1 MNVRSHTVILSLIC
15 SITLIFGTAPAMAA
29 KPIVIGCPLSMAFL
43 YGWDA
48 ERAVTL
54 AVEEI
59 NAAGGVSVGGEK
71 RPFSV
76 EVIDTRDLE
85 PGVPVSEALLAVEKL
100 ILDKKADFLIGG
112 PVRSEAAL
120 AAMPLLSKYKKVS
133 ILTTGVLTP
142 KYHALVGEQYD
153 KFKYC
158 FRIHGEAGNLVGEM
172 FANFTELKEKYG
184 FNNLFII
191 AQDVSHA
198 RGAGEI
204 MNKLAPK
211 KGWNV
216 TGFEIYPTGAT
227 DFSMGL
233 LKAKKTNTEII
244 NIWMDMPESA
254 ILLKQWYDMRIPA
267 LPFGST
273 LAAAEQPGFW
283 KATEGKGEYTLCN
296 VVNAG
301 NAPSEATP
309 WTMKFYNAYAKR
321 WGVEPEGLGCS
332 SSYMAVQVLKD
343 AIERAGTLDQPG
355 ADEHTDMTVV
365 FGVRIEVLGKA
376 AARQL
381 VEDADH
387 VAVGR
392 LGISAQN
399 HGFLAVLLQLLGHV
413 RQQLVLDRRDEPV
426 QGRQHLPRH
435 RLVRRAPPQHQEHPP
450 RRFILYPLPANR
462 ERRRQVQVVTAQFQ
476 LDRFGAAAQ
485 DTGVTGFKT

>member
-1 MNVRSHTVILSLIC
+1 MIKKNMRMLM
-15 SITLIFGTAPAMAA
+15 IFFLAAFLFLPANMALA
-29 KPIVIGCPLSMAFL
+29 ENPIVIGAPLSTAFL

-48 ERAVTL
+48 ERGMTL
-54 AVEEI
+54 AIEEI
-59 NAAGGVSVGGEK
+59 NAAGGVQVGDAK
-71 RPFSV
+71 RPFKV

-100 ILDKKADFLIGG
+100 ILDKKADFIVGG

-142 KYHALVGEQYD
+142 AYTAQVAKEYD
-153 KFKYC
+153 KYKYC

-184 FNNLFII
+184 FNNLFIM

-198 RGAGEI
+198 RGAGEV
-204 MNKLAPK
+204 MQKVAAK

-216 TGFEIYPTGAT
+216 TGLEIYPTGAT

-233 LKAKKTNTEII
+233 LKVKDSQTEII

-254 ILLKQWYDMRIPA
+254 ILLKQWYEMKIPA

-283 KATEGKGEYTLCN
+283 KATDGKGEYTLCN

-309 WTMKFYNAYAKR
+309 WTMKFYNAYTKR
-321 WGVEPEGLGCS
+321 WGVEPEGLGTS
-332 SSYMAVQVLKD
+332 SSYMAIYVLRD
-343 AIERAGTLDQPG
+343 AIERAGSLDSDKVV
-355 ADEHTDMTVV
+355 AELEKTDVM
-365 FGVRIEVLGKA
+365 GVYGRLRFDPKNHQVIPATDPKEG
-376 AARQL
+376 
-381 VEDADH
+381 
-387 VAVGR
+387 AVGS
-392 LGISAQN
+392 I
-399 HGFLAVLLQLLGHV
+399 LQWQDGKRV
-413 RQQLVLDRRDEPV
+413 VVYPKSIAKGTIE
-426 QGRQHLPRH
+426 LP
-435 RLVRRAPPQHQEHPP
+435 PWM
-450 RRFILYPLPANR
+450 N
-462 ERRRQVQVVTAQFQ
+462 
-476 LDRFGAAAQ
+476 
-485 DTGVTGFKT
+485 K

>member
-1 MNVRSHTVILSLIC
+1 MKGKAIKRFT
-15 SITLIFGTAPAMAA
+15 IFLFAMLLLMPVKIALA
-29 KPIVIGCPLSMAFL
+29 ETPIIIGSPLSTAYL

-48 ERAVTL
+48 ERAIKL
-54 AVEEI
+54 AIAEI
-59 NAAGGVSVGGEK
+59 NADGGVNVGGEK
-71 RPFSV
+71 RPFKV

-100 ILDKKADFLIGG
+100 ILDKKADFIVGG

-142 KYHALVGEQYD
+142 KYHALVAKQYD

-158 FRIHGEAGNLVGEM
+158 FRIHGEAKNLVGEM
-172 FANFTELKEKYG
+172 FANFTELKEKHG

-198 RGAGEI
+198 RGAAKVMKAVAE
-204 MNKLAPK
+204 K

-216 TGFEIYPTGAT
+216 TGVEIYPTGAT

-233 LKAKKTNTEII
+233 LKAKNTQSEII

-254 ILLKQWYDMRIPA
+254 ILLKQWYEMKIPA

-283 KATEGKGEYTLCN
+283 EATEGKGEYTLCN

-309 WTMKFYNAYAKR
+309 WTMKFYDAYTKM
-321 WGVEPEGLGCS
+321 WDVEPEGLGTS
-332 SSYMAVQVLKD
+332 SSYMAVYVLRD
-343 AIERAGTLDQPG
+343 AIERAGSLDSDKVV
-355 ADEHTDMTVV
+355 AELEKTDVM
-365 FGVRIEVLGKA
+365 GVYGRLRFDPKSHQVIPATDPEEG
-376 AARQL
+376 
-381 VEDADH
+381 
-387 VAVGR
+387 AVGSIIQWQDKKR
-392 LGISAQN
+392 VVVYPKSIATGSI
-399 HGFLAVLLQLLGHV
+399 QL
-413 RQQLVLDRRDEPV
+413 
-426 QGRQHLPRH
+426 
-435 RLVRRAPPQHQEHPP
+435 PPWM
-450 RRFILYPLPANR
+450 
-462 ERRRQVQVVTAQFQ
+462 
-476 LDRFGAAAQ
+476 
-485 DTGVTGFKT
+485 KK

>member
-1 MNVRSHTVILSLIC
+1 MKNSKIVLVFLGVLLLVLPSS
-15 SITLIFGTAPAMAA
+15 PALAE
-29 KPIVIGCPLSMAFL
+29 KPITIGCPLSTAFL

-48 ERAVTL
+48 ERGVKL

-59 NAAGGVSVGGEK
+59 NAKGGVNVNGK
-71 RPFSV
+71 MRPFKV

-142 KYHALVGEQYD
+142 KYHAMVEKQYD

-158 FRIHGEAGNLVGEM
+158 FRIHGEAVNLVGEM
-172 FANFTELKEKYG
+172 LANFGELKQKYG

-191 AQDVSHA
+191 AQDVAHA
-198 RGAGEI
+198 RAAGEI
-204 MNKLAPK
+204 IKKLTTK

-233 LKAKKTNTEII
+233 LKAKKTKTEII

-254 ILLKQWYDMRIPA
+254 ILLKQWYEMKVPA

-283 KATEGKGEYTLCN
+283 KATDGKGEYTLCN

-301 NAPSEATP
+301 NAPSDATP

-321 WGVEPEGLGCS
+321 WGVEPEGLGTS
-332 SSYMAVQVLKD
+332 SSYMAVYVLKD
-343 AIERAGTLDQPG
+343 AIERAATLDSEKVVG
-355 ADEHTDMTVV
+355 ELEKTDIM
-365 FGVRIEVLGKA
+365 GVYGRLRFNPKSHQVIPATDPKEG
-376 AARQL
+376 
-381 VEDADH
+381 
-387 VAVGR
+387 AVGS
-392 LGISAQN
+392 I
-399 HGFLAVLLQLLGHV
+399 LQWQAGKRV
-413 RQQLVLDRRDEPV
+413 VVYPKSIAKGTIQL
-426 QGRQHLPRH
+426 
-435 RLVRRAPPQHQEHPP
+435 PPWM
-450 RRFILYPLPANR
+450 
-462 ERRRQVQVVTAQFQ
+462 
-476 LDRFGAAAQ
+476 G
-485 DTGVTGFKT
+485 K